1 MEFYNQMIWKDMV
14 LDVTLYNMVM
24 NCMARSGDVAAV
36 NLLGNDMIRLPVMPE
51 NCVHGCMLK
60 IFCIFGR
67 IEDALELIRDL
78 KNKDLDLEPEN
89 YKNLVRRLCKAGR
102 ITYAL
107 EIVDI
112 MKRRDMD
119 DGRVHG
125 IVINGYLGRNDADR
139 ALEVFQCMKE
149 SGCVPTISTYTEL
162 MLHLFRLDR
171 YEEACM
177 LYDEMLGKGIKP
189 DVVAITAM
197 VAGHVSQNHISDA
210 WKMFKSM
217 ECQGIK
223 PTWKSYATF
232 IKELC
237 KAS

>member
-149 SGCVPTISTYTEL
+149 SGCVPTISTYTDL
-162 MLHLFRLDR
+162 IQHLLRLNR
-171 YEEACM
+171 YEETCM

-189 DVVAITAM
+189 DIMAITTM
-197 VAGHVSQNHISDA
+197 VEGHVSQNRISGA
-210 WKMFKSM
+210 WKMFNYVF
-217 ECQGIK
+217 G
-223 PTWKSYATF
+223 
-232 IKELC
+232 
-237 KAS
+237 